1 MDQEQLKLAPS
12 KINVTRPQA
21 AVKPPVIAEEEPQK
35 LTPDVQPTRVPIW
48 RDANGNLSYDMP
60 DNYNWFSSFADRR
73 LYAQTGGGAG
83 YWLGGRTPTRMFYEW
98 SIGDFQGS
106 EKDEKWMAQ
115 TSDDKFVSSWTAT
128 IRSQIG
134 VSEEILKADYGDT
147 VIEDAVRSSVSSNNL
162 GAKIAF
168 MLDSSESKRRI
179 EEYDATT
186 SWGGYIGTK
195 TLSAVGNYMAVD
207 PITTATTIA
216 SLGTG
221 TLLPA
226 AARSTFIAS
235 RLPWLSTPLNTAKTW
250 WTAHATGL
258 ARANFGFNAIDGALS
273 GYAFAAGYNQDQS
286 ILRGT
291 NAVLDT
297 NYLDDIAL
305 GGAIGLAGGWM
316 GYWMNM
322 RQISRNAAIESLAQS
337 MGTVPHEFAVDYAT
351 RYVLQHGELIRAVRR
366 IGADPTSDIVRKI
379 QDPQFLR
386 NAGFRS
392 PEEIGVLRSLV
403 ESGKPTVKELADIID
418 SKLINE
424 TNDTVDFYNFVRGA
438 FGEIRKKVGNRIA
451 TKTPEGRVIFDFESN
466 KADIL
471 DIVRKGNK
479 TDVGTNGR
487 LKNLGYSDDDIKYL
501 YEFVE
506 SRSGLTEIDFHEWVW
521 SRTSDN
527 LGLKQDIDIMLKFAR
542 NVEADELK
550 VIQKHFPS
558 AVPEPNESGIRFL
571 SQRHGAGRT
580 VEGVLAE
587 ISTGQKRSFR
597 DIKINKYGDPE
608 IGITEIPNH
617 ILADEVSINAE
628 RLSSGVGAEL
638 TPTTITLSR
647 FLIDNK
653 AKLDAIETAIE
664 NRVNALLS
672 LPDKADALLNSGGVT
687 QVVENFARIKS
698 VFKQV
703 TDTFKTLEADLREL
717 PTLADQTKYLEK
729 VKSQIIEIQEDLQGW
744 SYLFENPGKLDGL
757 KPQVRQRL
765 QSRVKS
771 KVQKLRER
779 RREARQ
785 LSREIFQEWE
795 FPTVSDRIKDKW
807 STFVNDIRD
816 KFEDLKFEG
825 RLLDIKVQQKVR
837 EILFGEKLEQAASD
851 IHAVNIN
858 SKVVEL
864 FDNFAAKMTR
874 YVDLRKQ
881 MVFTK
886 EYNRLNG
893 IVSLDTIV
901 KNADNPKFAKSVQDI
916 VSKVEKFK
924 EKLTASGAFESNYHS
939 QGMDLSAGHPGQ
951 RIEAFI
957 NSTDDDLIVAYNRL
971 LKDIDAF
978 KKQVG
983 DEAFNPVFIE
993 RLGLLQKQRL
1003 LKNDLLRVRLKNG
1016 MLGEQLGLLNTTST
1030 AFNAKPRLIDGEI
1043 PFRSRNNI
1051 GSPDSPVL
1059 LTKDK
1064 SMKEIDFDQIDDS
1077 VSEEE
1082 LMAMMEKREVQE
1094 TITFADKQAAQAEA
1108 VNTRFT
1114 DRLQYVV
1121 DLKKKNNPFQGTKYQ
1136 KTFINHD
1143 NAYHDW
1149 TSAKDVLGEITT
1161 LQIRTGN
1168 PIVNLND
1175 LLIHMNAELEVAA
1188 DNLTFSIVLRD
1199 NKDIRFQNLPISIL
1213 DETNF
1218 DIKTEALAEWV
1229 GKSKSL
1235 FDDADKEM
1243 KKLLQSGQ
1251 LTRQQ
1256 YNNIMS
1262 SYGIGNRVIGGWSFA
1277 AANAAVVGLRQAT
1290 LGRYFGGEG
1299 LVKLAEWALTK
1310 SMDVQGSTASRLWF
1324 NKDFRARYGGMN
1336 AFEQVLVFA
1345 NLIDSPHV
1353 LKRDFG
1359 NIIDLNLFSAQQ
1371 LRNNNARK
1379 ANAFIQVYKDL
1390 HSRGGITAEDN
1401 LAVIN
1406 SLVATPGS
1414 AINLTPRQMQLR
1426 TAFEEYIRS
1435 YRTDVESIVGPNT
1448 AIRTMVNVLDNM
1460 YEDGV
1465 IQFNRSAVLANR
1477 SRIRTVIGNTL
1488 ERYAQENIDIL
1499 RNQGHPFWSGQGVLG
1514 TLNTR
1519 IANAATPTDLLALLT
1534 LPTGNRH
1541 TFGIERAIRGLS
1553 NAEVAAITNVD
1564 ELVDAMNRVR
1574 TTPNNNFA
1582 RGIQEQI
1589 EEYLEAMDRTRLYE
1603 ISRQGRHNITAE
1615 RFAGIRFD
1623 PNFRDLYR
1631 SVMLEPEMNVFRVNN
1646 LADIV
1651 VEHANNTGLGLAM
1664 QGQISREIG
1673 DVNIFQILE
1682 ASRTHLRDVA
1692 IQAERSGLAN
1702 QVKRT
1707 EETINA
1713 LEDRMAHALGFQLE
1727 ANPRAGWTEA
1737 GFRLQN
1743 GMIRASVGSF
1753 WGLQTAIAEVPKSI
1767 LLNANR
1773 NGTIN
1778 AIIDLVRAITTKEDL
1793 DDVGFALEQY
1803 TQRYA
1808 LGIDNEAYQGRVQ
1821 LNRAT
1826 PQIGPIPSA
1835 VTGVNL
1841 NPANLMQRN
1850 ADLLRGRIVDPNG
1863 VTSTIASTETPAN
1876 ALTTVLGRVTD
1887 VAVTTTES
1895 LANTNSRIGGQQ
1907 WFLSVG
1913 RDMAVR
1919 RGKRQVVNNIN
1930 RLLAFSREFATSNF
1944 DQIADFGQR
1953 LDAFKRLAKKHNLDW
1968 DFVVRMNHH
1977 GLLDEGDL
1985 LLLQQAFRNRSVVR
1999 PTRTLAGVQIG
2010 TGAREPYVL
2019 QPLLNELDS
2028 IAARTNTVSRRDDIA
2043 AKLTGFLDEEVNTAM
2058 NQAST
2063 IASNPNANIVQRWL
2077 FQFSNYARGFQHQT
2091 ILRGA
2096 NDSTIAKAVAMLVP
2110 IIIGEIIY
2118 TNVRRMMEGQ
2128 ARGQKTMEQAKSEFE
2143 AKLRE
2148 NPELV
2153 IYETMSKVPVF
2164 GGLQSFMFNS
2174 AINPLQQ
2181 ETAIGRDIRD
2191 KWISGAHN
2199 WIYDGTDWAVGNI
2212 NKMTGEN
2219 YKTDDFV
2226 SPTPNQQN
2234 IYLPTNYPW
2243 DFRPYSDGVKFVN
2256 ELVTD
2261 NPYRNEAKV
2270 YWDFP
2275 TGRVYSMV
2283 PGVRTWQFQ
2292 TALRNLGY
2300 PALRDDARAKE
2311 FNKR

>member
-21 AVKPPVIAEEEPQK
+21 AVKPPVIAEEEEPQK

-48 RDANGNLSYDMP
+48 RDARGNLSYDMP

-128 IRSQIG
+128 LRSQIG

-207 PITTATTIA
+207 PITTGTTIA

-258 ARANFGFNAIDGALS
+258 ARANFGFNTIDGALS

-351 RYVLQHGELIRAVRR
+351 RYVLQHGELVRAVRR

-392 PEEIGVLRSLV
+392 PEEVGVLRTLV

-424 TNDTVDFYNFVRGA
+424 TNDTVDFYNFVRDA
-438 FGEIRKKVGNRIA
+438 FQEIRKKVGNRIA

-471 DIVRKGNK
+471 DMLRKGNNA
-479 TDVGTNGR
+479 DVGTNGR
-487 LKNLGYSDDDIKYL
+487 LKTLGYSDDDVKYL

-521 SRTSDN
+521 SRTTDN
-527 LGLKQDIDIMLKFAR
+527 RGLKQDIDIMLKFAR

-558 AVPEPNESGIRFL
+558 AVPEPNETGIRFL
-571 SQRHGAGRT
+571 SERHGAGRT
-580 VEGVLAE
+580 VEGVLTE

-608 IGITEIPNH
+608 IEITEIPNH

-628 RLSSGVGAEL
+628 RLSSGVGMEFGL
-638 TPTTITLSR
+638 TTMSLNR

-653 AKLDAIETAIE
+653 AKLDAIASAIE
-664 NRVNALLS
+664 NRTNALLS
-672 LPDKADALLNSGGVT
+672 LPEADTILNSGGVL
-687 QVVENFARIKS
+687 QVAENFARINS
-698 VFKQV
+698 AFKQV
-703 TDTFKTLEADLREL
+703 ADKLKTIEADLREL
-717 PTLADQTKYLEK
+717 PTIADQTKYLEK

-765 QSRVKS
+765 QSRLKS
-771 KVQKLRER
+771 KIQKSKGRLE
-779 RREARQ
+779 
-785 LSREIFQEWE
+785 S
-795 FPTVSDRIKDKW
+795 
-807 STFVNDIRD
+807 
-816 KFEDLKFEG
+816 LKLEG
-825 RLLDIKVQQKVR
+825 RILGVKVQQKVR
-837 EILFGEKLEQAASD
+837 EFLSGETEQAASD

-858 SKVVEL
+858 SKIVEL
-864 FDNFAAKMTR
+864 FDDFASTVTR
-874 YVDLRKQ
+874 NVDFRKQ
-881 MVFTK
+881 MVFTR

-983 DEAFNPVFIE
+983 DDAFNPVFIE
-993 RLGLLQKQRL
+993 RLELLQKQRL

-1030 AFNAKPRLIDGEI
+1030 AFNVKPRLIDGEI

-1051 GSPDSPVL
+1051 GSPDSPIL

-1064 SMKEIDFDQIDDS
+1064 SMERIDIDELDDS

-1082 LMAMMEKREVQE
+1082 IGVMLDKRKVQE

-1114 DRLQYVV
+1114 DRLQYVR
-1121 DLKKKNNPFQGTKYQ
+1121 DLKKKKPFQGTRYQ
-1136 KTFINHD
+1136 NTFKNHD
-1143 NAYHDW
+1143 NAWHDW
-1149 TSAKDVLGEITT
+1149 TSAKDVLGEIAT

-1188 DNLTFSIVLRD
+1188 DNLTFSIVLKD
-1199 NKDIRFQNLPISIL
+1199 NTDIKFQNLPISIL

-1218 DIKTEALAEWV
+1218 DIKTEALSEWV
-1229 GKSKSL
+1229 TKSASL

-1243 KKLLQSGQ
+1243 KKLLQGGQ

-1256 YNNIMS
+1256 YNNLMS
-1262 SYGIGNRVIGGWSFA
+1262 SYGIGNGVIGGWSFA

-1414 AINLTPRQMQLR
+1414 AVNLTPRQMQLR
-1426 TAFEEYIRS
+1426 RAFEEYIQS

-1448 AIRTMVNVLDNM
+1448 AVRTMVNVLDNM
-1460 YEDGV
+1460 NEDGV

-1477 SRIRTVIGNTL
+1477 SRIRTVIGSTL
-1488 ERYAQENIDIL
+1488 ERYAQENIDAV
-1499 RNQGHPFWSGQGVLG
+1499 RNPAHPFWSGQGMLG

-1519 IANAATPTDLLALLT
+1519 IANATTATDLLSLLT
-1534 LPTGNRH
+1534 LPTANRH

-1615 RFAGIRFD
+1615 RFAGIRYD

-1692 IQAERSGLAN
+1692 LQAERSGLAN

-1753 WGLQTAIAEVPKSI
+1753 WGLQTAIAEVPKAI

-1778 AIIDLVRAITTKEDL
+1778 AIIDLVHAITTKEDL

-1826 PQIGPIPSA
+1826 PQIRSIPSA

-1876 ALTTVLGRVTD
+1876 ALTTALGRATD

-1930 RLLAFSREFATSNF
+1930 RLIAFSREFATSNF

-1953 LDAFKRLAKKHNLDW
+1953 LDAFKRLAKRHNLDW

-2019 QPLLNELDS
+2019 QPLLTELDS

-2110 IIIGEIIY
+2110 IIIGEVIY

-2153 IYETMSKVPVF
+2153 IYETMSRVPVF

-2234 IYLPTNYPW
+2234 IYLPTHYPW
-2243 DFRPYSDGVKFVN
+2243 DFKPYSDGVKFVN